1 MGDIAKVKLM
11 DSGTARFRASGLDDA
26 MRKVRAVLSIYG
38 SVSGEQGEMVLDC
51 SDNLYNQFVTASLE
65 PTSTEGEW
73 AASFREGNSATT
85 LGRILLRLGAYSAC
99 HKRMEAIIKSLDNL
113 QQ

>member
-11 DSGTARFRASGLDDA
+11 DSGTARFRATGMDDA

-38 SVSGEQGEMVLDC
+38 AVSGEQGEMVLDC
-51 SDNLYNQFVTASLE
+51 SDSLYNQFVTAVIE
-65 PTSTEGEW
+65 PTSNEGEW

-85 LGRILLRLGAYSAC
+85 LGYFLLRLGALSAC
-99 HKRMEAIIKSLDNL
+99 HRRMEAIIKSLDNT

>member
-11 DSGTARFRASGLDDA
+11 DSGTARFRAAGMDDA

-51 SDNLYNQFVTASLE
+51 SDTLYNQFITAKLE

-85 LGRILLRLGAYSAC
+85 LGRILLRFGALNAC
-99 HKRMEAIIKSLDNL
+99 HKRMEAILKSLDNL

>member
-11 DSGTARFRASGLDDA
+11 DSGTVRFRAAGMDDA

-51 SDNLYNQFVTASLE
+51 SDRLYHQFVTVSLE

-85 LGRILLRLGAYSAC
+85 LGYILLRLGAHSAC
-99 HKRMEAIIKSLDNL
+99 HRRMEAILSSLDNI